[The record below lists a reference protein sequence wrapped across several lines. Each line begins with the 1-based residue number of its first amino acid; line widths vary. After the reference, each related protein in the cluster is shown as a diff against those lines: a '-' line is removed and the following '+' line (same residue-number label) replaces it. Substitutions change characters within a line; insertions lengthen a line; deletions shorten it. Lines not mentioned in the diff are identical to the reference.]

1 MYFSSASGADGEL
14 INFTLINLT
23 LHILGPMRERTLCT
37 VLLVRRGKMYPS
49 SFPWTP
55 AYSRKTPLFL
65 PSGMCTFLPPPF
77 VIWVQSYVACGGSK
91 AHYFFLY
98 RWIIML
104 YISRAGYYFAYE
116 MKFLRSPSSDR
127 AHISSVSAAR
137 FDWPIWHRWFW
148 GWGHRWPTG
157 FGVWDRCYKQRRVV
171 LVSWSATTLRGWC
184 SAHDIKT
191 SVHGSN
197 IEPWCPNCV
206 VI

>member
-65 PSGMCTFLPPPF
+65 PLGMCTFLPPLLLSEYR
-77 VIWVQSYVACGGSK
+77 VMLHVEVLRRIV
-91 AHYFFLY
+91 FFCTAELSCYKY
-98 RWIIML
+98 REQFF
-104 YISRAGYYFAYE
+104 YFAYE

-137 FDWPIWHRWFW
+137 FDWPI
-148 GWGHRWPTG
+148 
-157 FGVWDRCYKQRRVV
+157 
-171 LVSWSATTLRGWC
+171 
-184 SAHDIKT
+184 
-191 SVHGSN
+191 
-197 IEPWCPNCV
+197 
-206 VI
+206 